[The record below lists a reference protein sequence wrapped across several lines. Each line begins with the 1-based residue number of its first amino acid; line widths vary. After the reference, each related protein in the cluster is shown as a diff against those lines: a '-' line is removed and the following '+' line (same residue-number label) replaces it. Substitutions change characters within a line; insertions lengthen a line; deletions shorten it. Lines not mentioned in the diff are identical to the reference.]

1 MDAACVVL
9 APRSAAPHARFGIR
23 PVESD
28 VKIAVQLEP
37 SSGSPAEVAYRW
49 DPDTEI
55 LSAQLTPS
63 SKGEGMSGSVGLE
76 GSDGSWLILD
86 VSAGHISGVEIAVWP
101 DVRTVPALSPPAKIE
116 DALVV
121 IPARRSQPNIASME
135 MATRLIAEADHAQRN
150 FHFRLGKPKLTRTIR
165 LARDL
170 LLDVD
175 DKSQIT
181 GLWLLNVPPGP
192 PEL

>member
-1 MDAACVVL
+1 M
-9 APRSAAPHARFGIR
+9 
-23 PVESD
+23 
-28 VKIAVQLEP
+28 KIAVQLEP
-37 SSGSPAEVAYRW
+37 ASGSPAEVAYKW

-55 LSAQLTPS
+55 LSAQLSPVAT
-63 SKGEGMSGSVGLE
+63 GQGMSGSVGLE

-86 VSAGHISGVEIAVWP
+86 VNAGRINGVEIAVWP
-101 DVRTVPALSPPAKIE
+101 DVRKLPALTLPPNVE
-116 DALVV
+116 DAHVV

-135 MATRLIAEADHAQRN
+135 MATRLVAEADPAQRN

-175 DKSQIT
+175 DKSQIS

-192 PEL
+192 EL

>member
-1 MDAACVVL
+1 M
-9 APRSAAPHARFGIR
+9 
-23 PVESD
+23 
-28 VKIAVQLEP
+28 KIAVQLEP
-37 SSGSPAEVAYRW
+37 GSSQSAAEVAYKW

-55 LSAQLTPS
+55 LSAQLAAPT
-63 SKGEGMSGSVGLE
+63 GGQGMSGSVGLE

-86 VSAGHISGVEIAVWP
+86 VNAGRISGVEIAVWP
-101 DVRTVPALSPPAKIE
+101 DVRKMPALSPPSQIE
-116 DALVV
+116 DVAVV

-135 MATRLIAEADHAQRN
+135 MATRLIAEADQAQRN

-165 LARDL
+165 LARDV

-175 DKSQIT
+175 DKSQIS

-192 PEL
+192 AEL

>member
-1 MDAACVVL
+1 
-9 APRSAAPHARFGIR
+9 
-23 PVESD
+23 
-28 VKIAVQLEP
+28 VKIAVQLGP
-37 SSGSPAEVAYRW
+37 ASDAPAAEVAYKW

-55 LSAQLTPS
+55 LSAQLSPVAA
-63 SKGEGMSGSVGLE
+63 GDGMSGSVGLE

-86 VSAGHISGVEIAVWP
+86 VNAGRINGVEIAVWP
-101 DVRTVPALSPPAKIE
+101 DIRKLPALSPPPHVE
-116 DALVV
+116 DAHVL

-135 MATRLIAEADHAQRN
+135 TTTRMIAEADAAQRN

-192 PEL
+192 APAAEL